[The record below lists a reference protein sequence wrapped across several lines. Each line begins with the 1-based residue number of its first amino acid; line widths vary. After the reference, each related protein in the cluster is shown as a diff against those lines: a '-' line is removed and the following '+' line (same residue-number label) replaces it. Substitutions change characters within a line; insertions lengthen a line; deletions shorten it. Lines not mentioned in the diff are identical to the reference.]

1 MHRGGRA
8 KRANYR
14 TVVVRVPEPV
24 VAEVNAVIARFH
36 SENDLY
42 LALPTTGEW
51 WQVLGVTPEAST
63 TEIKKAYRKL
73 AIVWHPD
80 RNHLSLDAR
89 ARFESVV
96 KAYQQSRENA
106 L

>member
-8 KRANYR
+8 KRANYQ
-14 TVVVRVPEPV
+14 TVVMRVPEPV

-51 WQVLGVTPEAST
+51 WEVLGVEPDATDKEVK
-63 TEIKKAYRKL
+63 EAYRKL
-73 AIVWHPD
+73 AKLWHPD
-80 RNHLSLDAR
+80 RNKRNVDAERRFR
-89 ARFESVV
+89 AVV
-96 KAYQQSRENA
+96 EAYQLRGA
-106 L
+106 V